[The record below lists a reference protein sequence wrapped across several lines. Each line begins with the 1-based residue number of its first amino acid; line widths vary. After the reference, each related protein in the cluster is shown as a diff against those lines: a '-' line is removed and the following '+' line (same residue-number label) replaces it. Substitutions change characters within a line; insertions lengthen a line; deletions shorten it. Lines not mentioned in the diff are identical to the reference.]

1 MKNFLALMIYVLPL
15 TLFSQTRPMPK
26 KPNFNETPKNEIMPE
41 QKPTSFVYLI
51 MTVEEV
57 KKTKKD
63 DSDIKFKFNSFDDR
77 LSEKMD
83 DIFKTE
89 KSVINVL
96 NKLGQRGWELVSINN
111 EYYFFK
117 NRFFNIYR
125 Y

>member
-1 MKNFLALMIYVLPL
+1 MKNFLTLMIFVLPL

-26 KPNFNETPKNEIMPE
+26 KPNFNATPKNEIMGE

-63 DSDIKFKFNSFDDR
+63 DANIKFKFNSFDDR

-83 DIFKTE
+83 DNFKTE

-96 NKLGQRGWELVSINN
+96 NKLGQRGWELVSVNN

-117 NRFFNIYR
+117 NRFFNINR